1 MGFEKLSSPNLK
13 DLFVQRLQ
21 GMILSGELLVGSKLP
36 PERALAEQMR
46 ISRTVV
52 NSGLAELAEQG
63 FLEVR
68 PRQGTYVADY
78 HRQGNFSTL
87 TAILEYKGG
96 ALGKEEIRSILEVR
110 RALERLAADRAIRYA
125 SDEALECLGVP
136 LTRIAAAAN
145 ANEAAE
151 AAFTFR
157 HELAL
162 AGGNTI
168 LPLIY
173 YSFKDPLIALWARF
187 CDRYGNLALV
197 RNTETLY
204 SFLRKRDADGAS
216 CWINAYLERII
227 SGSQQIYEPRE

>member
-1 MGFEKLSSPNLK
+1 MDFEKLSSPSLK
-13 DLFVQRLQ
+13 ELFVQQIQ

-36 PERALAEQMR
+36 PERTLAEQMR

-52 NSGLAELAEQG
+52 NSGLAELAERG

-68 PRQGTYVADY
+68 PRQGTYVSDY
-78 HRQGNFSTL
+78 RRQGNLDTL

-96 ALGKEEIRSILEVR
+96 ALDREDVRSILEAR
-110 RALERLAADRAIRYA
+110 RALEHLAADRAIRYA

-136 LTRIAAAAN
+136 LARMAAAAN

-173 YSFKDPLIALWARF
+173 YSFKDPLIALWVRF
-187 CDRYGNLALV
+187 CGRYGNLALV

-216 CWINAYLERII
+216 CWINAYLERVI
-227 SGSQQIYEPRE
+227 SGSQQIYEP

>member
-13 DLFVQRLQ
+13 DMFTQKIQ
-21 GMILSGELLVGSKLP
+21 GMILSGELLVGSRLP
-36 PERALAEQMR
+36 PERTLAEQMR
-46 ISRTVV
+46 VSRTVV

-78 HRQGNFSTL
+78 RRQGNLSTL
-87 TAILEYKGG
+87 TAILEYKEG
-96 ALGKEEIRSILEVR
+96 ALGREEIRSILEVC

-125 SDEALECLGVP
+125 SDEELESLGVP
-136 LTRIAAAAN
+136 LTRIAAAAS
-145 ANEAAE
+145 ANDAAQ

-173 YSFKDPLIALWARF
+173 YSFKEPLVALWGRY
-187 CDRYGNLALV
+187 CGRYGNLALV

-204 SFLRKRDADGAS
+204 SFIKKRDADGAS

-227 SGSQQIYEPRE
+227 SGRQQIYEP